1 MNQNELNKAA
11 ELGLISAPKS
21 RKKIWLA
28 GAVVA
33 VVVLGAGIYALL
45 PGDPQ
50 ANQVFK
56 TDAVKRSNLAV
67 TVTAT
72 GSVEPKDEVEV
83 SSELSGIM
91 SEVYVDYNDH
101 VKKGQALAKLDT
113 TTLEATVLE
122 KKSTLKS
129 SRASVAQ
136 AEAELEEAQLDYQHY
151 QKVWEL
157 SSGKHPSQQTLDSA
171 RIAVTK
177 NKAAVQVAEAAV
189 EKAQADLE
197 SAETDLVKATL
208 VSPIDGV
215 VLSKDVEPGQT
226 IASSYSAPT
235 LFLLARDLKNM
246 ELHVDIDEADI
257 ALIKAGQKASFT
269 VDAWDARKF
278 DAEITQIRLASTDDD
293 DSDTTV
299 VSYETILKV
308 DNDDLALLPSM
319 TAVTDIAVKSADNV
333 LTIASAALR
342 YQPDLPGAPGDKEA
356 SDRPGGLFSGLMPGP
371 RRQSQNQKKTTDD
384 SNSVNGSLD
393 GTKATIWV
401 LRNNRPEPVDVIT
414 GISDG
419 LRTEITS
426 GDLQEGD
433 LIIIDAVKVES

>member
-1 MNQNELNKAA
+1 MNHDQQQKA
-11 ELGLISAPKS
+11 EQLGLVSAPKKRS
-21 RKKIWLA
+21 AIWLLTVTL
-28 GAVVA
+28 AVVA
-33 VVVLGAGIYALL
+33 IGAGSWALL
-45 PGDPQ
+45 PGDEGN
-50 ANQVFK
+50 NQVFK
-56 TDAVKRSNLAV
+56 TDKVSRGNLAV

-91 SEVYVDYNDH
+91 AEVLVDYNDH
-101 VKKGQALAKLDT
+101 VSKGQALARLDT
-113 TTLEATVLE
+113 TTLNATVVE

-129 SRASVAQ
+129 ASASVAQ
-136 AEAELEEAQLDYQHY
+136 AKAVLEEAQLDYQHY

-157 SSGKHPSQQTLDSA
+157 SGGKHPSQQTLDSA

-177 NKAAVQVAEAAV
+177 AKASVLVAEASV

-197 SAETDLVKATL
+197 SAENDLVKATL
-208 VSPIDGV
+208 VSPIDGI

-235 LFLLARDLKNM
+235 LFLLARDLKDM

-257 ALIKAGQKASFT
+257 ALIKTGQKASFT
-269 VDAWDARKF
+269 VDAWSKRKF
-278 DAEITQIRLASTDDD
+278 HAEIIQIRLASTD
-293 DSDTTV
+293 SSTSSGV

-308 DNDDLALLPSM
+308 NNNDLALLPSM
-319 TAVTDIAVKSADNV
+319 TAVTDIAVKSAENV

-342 YQPDLPGAPGDKEA
+342 YKPEVAAGDNDAGERAGK
-356 SDRPGGLFSGLMPGP
+356 PGGIFSSLMPGP
-371 RRQSQNQKKTTDD
+371 RRQSRKKTAGEE
-384 SNSVNGSLD
+384 NSVNDALQQRQ
-393 GTKATIWV
+393 ATIWV
-401 LRNNRPEPVDVIT
+401 LRNNQPQPVDVVT

-419 LRTEITS
+419 LRTEIIS

-433 LIIIDAVKVES
+433 EIIIDAVKVNA